1 MPSSPDAGARRALR
15 DTPLGKAAVLLA
27 VLAAA
32 LLVARSCGSSEP
44 RVTKE
49 EAVEIARREID
60 FRPDG
65 VQVRNAPR
73 TLQGRRVWA
82 VSLYT
87 GTAEQPE
94 RVTVV
99 EVDAETGRVTA
110 IHGDG

>member
-1 MPSSPDAGARRALR
+1 MPSSDADARPAFR
-15 DTPLGKAAVLLA
+15 DTALGKAAILFA
-27 VLAAA
+27 VIAAA
-32 LLVARSCGSSEP
+32 LLVARSCGSSQP
-44 RVTKE
+44 DVSKE

-87 GTAEQPE
+87 GRPERPE
-94 RVTVV
+94 RVAVV
-99 EVDAETGRVTA
+99 EVDAETGQVTA
-110 IHGDG
+110 VHRQRR